1 MIGSGYFE
9 EDDESECCRN
19 GHLDGCDSLEP
30 AWDIG
35 DLIARSG
42 CLGCCPSHVPTGL
55 QSEQDS
61 ASERARQLF
70 GRRKGRR

>member
-1 MIGSGYFE
+1 MPEYE
-9 EDDESECCRN
+9 YDECCVN

-42 CLGCCPSHVPTGL
+42 CTGCCGIHRPEGL
-55 QSEQDS
+55 QALQDS
-61 ASERARQLF
+61 TAMRARNLI
-70 GRRKGRR
+70 GRVKR